1 MRTTILTMLLMM
13 GSFVAV
19 SQQVMNCNLVEI
31 GAWNKKSKDWVW
43 APVKDTTV
51 SFTVEGTKITCNSQ
65 PELFYNTG
73 SVLYKNKNYMSWEAK
88 DSTNQDYIIGIGKK
102 KTSRYIVVIYNDL
115 CSRYY
120 W

>member
-1 MRTTILTMLLMM
+1 MM

-19 SQQVMNCNLVEI
+19 SQQVMNCNLVEKAI
-31 GAWNKKSKDWVW
+31 WSKKSKDWVW
-43 APVKDTTV
+43 TPIKDTTV
-51 SFTVEGTKITCNSQ
+51 SFTIEGTKITCNSQ
-65 PELFYNTG
+65 PEIFYTTG

-88 DSTNQDYIIGIGKK
+88 GPINQDYIVGIGKK
-102 KTSRYIVVIYNDL
+102 NKYRYIIIINGDL